1 MGIPEI
7 FLCIFVG
14 HCVVAQPVIK
24 EQDDRMFFQNLPGF
38 FDNLMSPEFERN
50 FDEKPYDTIFS
61 SWRTWAPD
69 FHMLADMAP
78 IMNIPRIQ
86 VFCDESQLTVL
97 IDKRSYGLV
106 LTAEEIQLGHGCYS
120 NGEQPNQLVFTYSF
134 NECGTTRV
142 VS

>member
-7 FLCIFVG
+7 FLCILVG

-24 EQDDRMFFQNLPGF
+24 QQDDVLFQNFPGF
-38 FDNLMSPEFERN
+38 FDKLMSFPFERN
-50 FDEKPYDTIFS
+50 FDVTPYDTIFS

-78 IMNIPRIQ
+78 TMNIPRIQ

-97 IDKRSYGLV
+97 IDKRSYGVL

-120 NGEQPNQLVFTYSF
+120 NREEPNQLVFTYSV
-134 NECGTTRV
+134 NECGTARV